1 MPPKTFQNVT
11 KNHTEKTTKKSS
23 KNVTPEKPVL
33 GREREARLISNR
45 VTSVASVRKLSK
57 RQSLRSLA
65 RSARSRA
72 ALATGFARIPQD
84 SLGFARIP

>member
-1 MPPKTFQNVT
+1 MP
-11 KNHTEKTTKKSS
+11 H
-23 KNVTPEKPVL
+23 KPVSV
-33 GREREARLISNR
+33 REREARLISNR

>member
-1 MPPKTFQNVT
+1 MPPKTSQNA
-11 KNHTEKTTKKSS
+11 TENDTRKTTKKVAKNIKTETCLS
-23 KNVTPEKPVL
+23 KGT
-33 GREREARLISNR
+33 GSAFISNR
-45 VTSVASVRKLSK
+45 VTSVTSVRKLSK

>member
-1 MPPKTFQNVT
+1 MKPKTVENT
-11 KNHTEKTTKKSS
+11 TENKTEKTTENVDIFDLPETCLS
-23 KNVTPEKPVL
+23 KGT
-33 GREREARLISNR
+33 GSAFISNR
-45 VTSVASVRKLSK
+45 VTSVTSVRKLSK